1 MGTLKL
7 TNFLLLLIF
16 ADWTASAESGCNMG
30 VVHGYGDDVKK
41 EGMVPVAETGYGRVE
56 VAT

>member
-1 MGTLKL
+1 
-7 TNFLLLLIF
+7 
-16 ADWTASAESGCNMG
+16 MG